1 MDESTFFY
9 LKYFTKFV
17 KKKIMKKVLMVLSIS
32 LFLFSCGGYTTEDI
46 EYETEYEV
54 IESISENLGI
64 SSRNIEIVEYT
75 LIQESDNVY
84 TGFLKTKYEG
94 MKQTWDVKIVWD
106 HNTDDYTY
114 EWELINESY

>member
-1 MDESTFFY
+1 MYESTFFY

-106 HNTDDYTY
+106 HNTDEYTY
-114 EWELINESY
+114 EWEFQNESY